1 MSDNEEKERNE
12 DGTASDSARATSSG
26 TRLRRL
32 LRAGALGLA
41 GIVGLAAVT
50 GAGTLFFL
58 RSDMGEA
65 WLTRTVNG
73 AMMKLPSG
81 MSAHVDSV
89 SGPVPSRILLTGIT
103 LSDEQGL
110 WLKAAK
116 AELRLDWSALPQAL
130 VVAELSLDDPG
141 LLRLPELLPSE
152 EDTPPSPPVSL
163 PDAARRAEA
172 FFRSWPDW
180 LPELRID
187 RLSILRAT
195 LPDALISG
203 GLQATFNAT
212 ASLNRD
218 GVRMSADLARND
230 VDCRPLQIEASLSPE
245 LRLSLEGQGSD
256 LGLLAQ
262 LPDGPGKNT
271 GVRFTLS
278 GKGTPERMETGITAR
293 LADGDSDMVT
303 ATASATL
310 QLLDA
315 LPQASAS
322 LTIDS
327 AEGISRLWSL
337 AGQKNGGFRMSV
349 NAKALQRQDELTMQA
364 SAALTLSDME
374 WGDPALNDLLGPS
387 CVLKSV
393 ISADKGKDNLIHAL
407 LDELSLH
414 SERLQALVHGTLN
427 LSGSEPFLSPATN
440 VILHTACTLADAGT
454 LTPDLSGAARF
465 SGDLSGTPEA
475 LSAALRLSGDKLKIS
490 GIVLEDMHAGM
501 DIPHADVPH
510 LMKELPRLTAE
521 IGKGLF
527 GRASDTEKQNGDGK
541 SDTPDTTD
549 PSGAEKMQPSP
560 TGDVSGSPAPRP
572 ILHGHMHAAARVNGQ
587 KTSFETLWNVEEH
600 GDPSGGAMLFTLE
613 DCALHVEDNVL
624 EGRLRADVPFRPSD
638 RQEGTVAALLGMTP
652 PSMDGEVTVS
662 TPHWTAL
669 AAVSGLKL
677 SGSPL
682 NAHLTLSSQDR
693 PSLDWKG
700 DLSSFRLSDARG
712 NVSLSGLKTALTAR
726 DLWGKPEVSLHAELG
741 ALKTPGLSLS
751 RISAAAQGNAA
762 GAKISWQSHGDVR
775 SELLAGWKPG
785 ELTLNTFTASVS
797 SALLG
802 LSGTDPAGLALS
814 RPASIRFRD
823 DTIAVPD
830 LALAFQ
836 PAGQIVLSG
845 SWSPKAMRMTA
856 ALDSLDLERFRSLFP
871 ELPSG
876 TLECRA
882 DMEGSL
888 QAPTGNFKLN
898 LNNIHVPGS
907 PVPPVSADLS
917 GRLGITDKRRMLTVT
932 LELPEE
938 SRKALGLTE
947 SDVRLQIPF
956 TTPATGT
963 ALPDMKGPLRGDVV
977 LDGELGQLWKIIPL
991 TDQRLAGQV
1000 HLTAVLSGTPAAP
1013 VLTLRGAVDNGR
1025 FAELVQGVELRNIRL
1040 RMDADRLALNGRAG
1054 DRLTLS
1060 LSADD
1065 SRQGTVS
1072 MNGWFEPSGMK
1083 LLVSG
1088 SLEHLSPLRRQDV
1101 NIMLSGDLSVSGTVT
1116 DPDVRADITVDKGQ
1130 IQLARLPGG
1139 DIVTLPIEEP
1149 GQKKQTQAVPLQ
1161 GSLNV
1166 RVRIP
1171 NQFFIRGYGLECEW
1185 KGDIR
1190 ARGSFARPNITG
1202 GIQAVRGGLDVLGK
1216 HFDLAEGNISFDGG
1230 WPVSPVLDIVMEY
1243 ESSSIT
1249 ADVTVSGSATK
1260 PDIALSSQPSL
1271 PQDEIISQIMFG
1283 QSAGNLSHVQ
1293 ALQLAAGAAQLAGLG
1308 GTDVMGLGRR
1318 ILGLDVFKLNSE
1330 NTSSSDGS
1338 QDMTK
1343 TSLEMG
1349 TYVRDNVYVG
1359 VEQGIG
1365 RESETDAVVEIELTP
1380 SLEAQA
1386 KASANRTEVG
1396 LEWKKNY

>member
-1 MSDNEEKERNE
+1 MSDNEEKEYNE
-12 DGTASDSARATSSG
+12 DGTDSDTVRATSG

-32 LRAGALGLA
+32 LRACALVLA
-41 GIVGLAAVT
+41 GIVGLAVIT
-50 GAGTLFFL
+50 GAGTLLFL

-65 WLTRTVNG
+65 WLTRTVND
-73 AMMKLPSG
+73 ALLKLPSG

-89 SGPVPSRILLTGIT
+89 GGPVPSRILLTGIT

-116 AELRLDWSALPQAL
+116 AELCLDWSALPQAL
-130 VVAELSLDDPG
+130 VVAELSLDDPE
-141 LLRLPELLPSE
+141 LLRLPELLPSKE
-152 EDTPPSPPVSL
+152 NRPSSPPVSL
-163 PDAARRAEA
+163 PDASRRAEA
-172 FFRSWPDW
+172 FFRTWPGW
-180 LPELRID
+180 LPELCID

-203 GLQATFNAT
+203 GFQATLNAS
-212 ASLNRD
+212 ASLSRNGIRL
-218 GVRMSADLARND
+218 SADLARND
-230 VDCRPLQIEASLSPE
+230 VDCPPLQLESSLSPE
-245 LRLSLEGQGSD
+245 LRLSLEGRGSD

-262 LPDGPGKNT
+262 LPDGTGINT
-271 GVRFTLS
+271 GARFTLS
-278 GKGTPERMETGITAR
+278 GKGTPECLETGITVR
-293 LADGDSDMVT
+293 LTDGDSDMMT
-303 ATASATL
+303 AAASATL
-310 QLLDA
+310 QLLDVH
-315 LPQASAS
+315 PQTSAS

-327 AEGISRLWSL
+327 AEGVSRLWSL
-337 AGQKNGGFRMSV
+337 AGQKNGRFRMNV
-349 NAKALQRQDELTMQA
+349 DAKAVQKQDTLTMQA

-374 WGDPALNDLLGPS
+374 WGDPALNSLLGSS

-393 ISADKGKDNLIHAL
+393 VSADKGEDNLVHAM
-407 LDELSLH
+407 LDELSLY
-414 SERLQALVHGTLN
+414 SERLQALAHGTLN

-454 LTPDLSGAARF
+454 LTPDLSGTARF

-475 LSAALRLSGDKLKIS
+475 LRAAVTLSGDKLKIS

-501 DIPHADVPH
+501 EIPHADVPH
-510 LMKELPRLTAE
+510 LMKKLPRLTAE

-527 GRASDTEKQNGDGK
+527 GRASGTEKQNEGGK
-541 SDTPDTTD
+541 NDSPDTTD
-549 PSGAEKMQPSP
+549 LSVAEETLPSP
-560 TGDVSGSPAPRP
+560 TGDVSGAPAPRP
-572 ILHGHMHAAARVNGQ
+572 ILHGRMYAAARVNGQ
-587 KTSFETLWNVEEH
+587 KTSFETLWNVDEH
-600 GDPSGGAMLFTLE
+600 GDSSDGAMLFTLE
-613 DCALHVEDNVL
+613 DCALRVEDNVL

-652 PSMDGEVTVS
+652 PSMDGEMTVS
-662 TPHWTAL
+662 IPRWAPL

-682 NAHLTLSSQDR
+682 NAQLTLSSQDR
-693 PSLDWKG
+693 QSLDWKG
-700 DLSSFRLSDARG
+700 DLSSFRLNDARG
-712 NVSLSGLKTALTAR
+712 SVSLSGLKTTLTAK
-726 DLWGKPEVSLHAELG
+726 DLWGKPEISLHAELG
-741 ALKTPGLSLS
+741 SLKTPDLSLS
-751 RISAAAQGNAA
+751 RISAIAQGNAA

-785 ELTLNTFTASVS
+785 ELTLNSFTASVS
-797 SALLG
+797 SSLLG
-802 LSGTDPAGLALS
+802 LAGPESAAGLALS
-814 RPASIRFRD
+814 RPASIRYRG
-823 DTIAVPD
+823 DTVAVPD
-830 LALAFQ
+830 LSLAFQ
-836 PAGQIVLSG
+836 PAGQVVLSG

-856 ALDSLDLERFRSLFP
+856 TLDSLDLDRFRPLFP
-871 ELPSG
+871 DLPSG

-882 DMEGSL
+882 DMEGALHS
-888 QAPTGNFKLN
+888 PTGNFKLN
-898 LNNIHVPGS
+898 LNNIHIPGS
-907 PVPPVSADLS
+907 PVSPVSADLS
-917 GRLGITDKRRMLTVT
+917 GRLGATDKRRMLSVT
-932 LELPEE
+932 LALPEE

-947 SDVRLQIPF
+947 SAIRLQIPF
-956 TTPATGT
+956 TSPATGT

-977 LDGELGQLWKIIPL
+977 LDGELGQLWKILPL
-991 TDQRLAGQV
+991 TDQRLAGRV
-1000 HLTAVLSGTPAAP
+1000 HLTAALSGTPAAP
-1013 VLTLRGAVDNGR
+1013 VLTLHGAVDNGR

-1040 RMDADRLALNGRAG
+1040 RADTDGLALNGRAG

-1065 SRQGTVS
+1065 SRQGTLS
-1072 MNGWFEPSGMK
+1072 LNGWFEPSGMK
-1083 LLVSG
+1083 LLLNG
-1088 SLEHLSPLRRQDV
+1088 NLEHLSPLRRQDV
-1101 NIMLSGDLSVSGTVT
+1101 NIMLSGDLSVSGTVK
-1116 DPDVRADITVDKGQ
+1116 DPNVRADITVDKGQ

-1149 GQKKQTQAVPLQ
+1149 GQKKQAQAIPLQ

-1185 KGDIR
+1185 KGDVR

-1243 ESSSIT
+1243 ESPGIT

-1380 SLEAQA
+1380 SLEVQA
-1386 KASANRTEVG
+1386 KASSNRTEVG